1 MNETPEEIKPINP
14 FDNSIFLVD
23 KPYAITSFNAVSIF
37 KKEFKLKKVGHAGT
51 LDPNATGL
59 LVLCSGNKTKI
70 INEFIEYDKD
80 YTGVIRIGAKTKT
93 FDTESTEYDEVNT
106 SHISDDE
113 IKIVGEKFLGKT
125 EQIPPMHSAL
135 KHKGKPLYKLAR
147 AGETIERKPR
157 EIIIEKLF
165 LRRIDETKIYF
176 EVSVSKG
183 TYIRCLAN
191 DIGES
196 LGVGGYLKELRRTRV
211 GKFILEDFP
220 DEIKGAKYKKIDV

>member
-1 MNETPEEIKPINP
+1 M
-14 FDNSIFLVD
+14 
-23 KPYAITSFNAVSIF
+23 TSFNVVSIF

-93 FDTESTEYDEVNT
+93 FDTESVEYDIVSAE
-106 SHISDDE
+106 HITESDIEE
-113 IKIVGEKFLGKT
+113 IRNKFSGKI

-157 EIIIEKLF
+157 EVNIEKLT
-165 LRRIDETKIYF
+165 LKRLSETQIYF
-176 EVSVSKG
+176 EVSCSKG

-191 DIGES
+191 DIGEA
-196 LGVGGYLKELRRTRV
+196 LNVGGYLKELRRTRV
-211 GKFILEDFP
+211 GKFQLDNFLE
-220 DEIKGAKYKKIDV
+220 EIKGIKYIRLEE

>member
-1 MNETPEEIKPINP
+1 M
-14 FDNSIFLVD
+14 
-23 KPYAITSFNAVSIF
+23 TSFNVVSIF

-93 FDTESTEYDEVNT
+93 YDTESVEFDVVSVEHITESDIEEVRKKY
-106 SHISDDE
+106 SG
-113 IKIVGEKFLGKT
+113 KI

-157 EIIIEKLF
+157 EVNIEKITLK
-165 LRRIDETKIYF
+165 RISETQIYF
-176 EVSVSKG
+176 EVSCSKG

-211 GKFILEDFP
+211 GKFQLDNFPEEVKGIKYIRLE
-220 DEIKGAKYKKIDV
+220 G

>member
-1 MNETPEEIKPINP
+1 MSETTEIKPLNQ

-23 KPYAITSFNAVSIF
+23 KPYAMTSFNVVSIF

-80 YTGVIRIGAKTKT
+80 YTGVIKIGATT
-93 FDTESTEYDEVNT
+93 NTYDTESKENNELST
-106 SHISDDE
+106 SHITDE
-113 IKIVGEKFLGKT
+113 QIEAVKKKFTGKI

-157 EIIIEKLF
+157 EINIEKLS
-165 LRRIDETKIYF
+165 LIRIDETKIYF
-176 EVSVSKG
+176 EVSCSKG

-191 DIGES
+191 DIGEA

-211 GKFILEDFP
+211 GKFNLKEFSDN
-220 DEIKGAKYKKIDV
+220 IKNISFEKI

>member
-1 MNETPEEIKPINP
+1 MPDISNSIEPPNP

-23 KPYAITSFNAVSIF
+23 KPYAMTSFGAVSIL
-37 KKEFKLKKVGHAGT
+37 KKEFKLKKAGHAGT

-80 YTGVIRIGAKTKT
+80 YTGIIRIGAKTNT
-93 FDTESTEYDEVNT
+93 YDTESAEYDVVNADHITDEQIEEVR
-106 SHISDDE
+106 
-113 IKIVGEKFLGKT
+113 KKFLGKT

-157 EIIIEKLF
+157 EINIEKLS
-165 LRRIDETKIYF
+165 LKRVDETKIYF
-176 EVSVSKG
+176 EVSCSKG

-191 DIGES
+191 DIGEALS
-196 LGVGGYLKELRRTRV
+196 VGGYLKELRRTRV

-220 DEIKGAKYKKIDV
+220 EEVKGIKYKRFEE